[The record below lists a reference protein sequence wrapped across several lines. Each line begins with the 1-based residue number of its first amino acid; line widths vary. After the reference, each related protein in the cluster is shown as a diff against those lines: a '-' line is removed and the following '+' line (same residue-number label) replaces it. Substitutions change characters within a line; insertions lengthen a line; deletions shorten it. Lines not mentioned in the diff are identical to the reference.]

1 MESSSAHTA
10 GFFGSLRALSSGL
23 LATVKDRLE
32 LFSVELQEE
41 KFRLIQLF
49 VWISAAVFAAV
60 MLITF
65 ASLTLVYWLWESAR
79 LAALGGLAIF
89 YFVALV
95 AILVALRRFIVRQPA
110 PFSSTRQELGE
121 DIACIRKAN

>member
-10 GFFGSLRALSSGL
+10 GFFGSLRALGSGL
-23 LATVKDRLE
+23 LATAKDRLE

-89 YFVALV
+89 YLVVLV
-95 AILVALRRFIVRQPA
+95 AVLIALRRFIVRQPA
-110 PFSSTRQELGE
+110 PFAATRQELGE